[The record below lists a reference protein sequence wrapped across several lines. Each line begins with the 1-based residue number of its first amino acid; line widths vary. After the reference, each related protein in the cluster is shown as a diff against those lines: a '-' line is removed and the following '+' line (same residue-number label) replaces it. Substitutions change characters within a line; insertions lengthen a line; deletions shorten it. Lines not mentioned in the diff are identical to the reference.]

1 MNVNQVLNIIHPFT
15 HVIIETVNGKLIE
28 LKLID
33 PEDLEQLKRK
43 KVLKVTPTDYLEIK
57 ILVGTIKSA
66 RTR

>member
-1 MNVNQVLNIIHPFT
+1 MNVNQLLNVIHPFT
-15 HVIIETVNGKLIE
+15 HVFIETVSGKLIE